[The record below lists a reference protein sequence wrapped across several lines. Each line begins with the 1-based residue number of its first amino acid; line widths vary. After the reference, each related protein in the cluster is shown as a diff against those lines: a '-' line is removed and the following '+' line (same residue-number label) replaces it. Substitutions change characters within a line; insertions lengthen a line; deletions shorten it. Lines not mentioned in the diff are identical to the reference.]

1 MIERKTYLEMC
12 QKVSVLPGGIF
23 GIKQNVPD
31 DLKVVYDG
39 IAYYPVSLD
48 IRFDKYGRVINTAI
62 IHSLRANSVIERNLK
77 DIRFYEGQA
86 GD

>member
-12 QKVSVLPGGIF
+12 QKVSVLPSGVL

-48 IRFDKYGRVINTAI
+48 IRFDKDGKVINTAI
-62 IHSLRANSVIERNLK
+62 IHSLCANSIIERNLK
-77 DIRFYEGQA
+77 DISIYENQRSS
-86 GD
+86 